1 MGEDVRRKDVETLLG
16 DPRKAVLA
24 MSVPLFF
31 AFLVEQVQLFV
42 DTVWCSGLGPDM
54 LSALTIAS
62 PVYMLV
68 AAVGSAM
75 GVGISASAARAL
87 GAKN

>member
-1 MGEDVRRKDVETLLG
+1 MFDEPERKDVETLLG
-16 DPRKAVLA
+16 NPRKAVLA

-42 DTVWCSGLGPDM
+42 DTAWCSGLGPDK

-75 GVGISASAARAL
+75 GVAFRLRRQGL
-87 GAKN
+87 